1 MIAFPLGFPFCFV
14 PVRWSDKW
22 KRWRFSFSVYFALAK
37 SSLLKFVSRL
47 VRSVHRVRAMSFSGE
62 KVLGALG
69 KIPGDGFLAKN
80 AEVQAKWLHF
90 VASLDADPKNL
101 HDVMFY
107 AIGALL
113 SATMRLASCNTFSS
127 QDHAEAGFAKTG
139 IAQFWH
145 RLSLC

>member
-1 MIAFPLGFPFCFV
+1 
-14 PVRWSDKW
+14 
-22 KRWRFSFSVYFALAK
+22 
-37 SSLLKFVSRL
+37 
-47 VRSVHRVRAMSFSGE
+47 MSFSGE

-69 KIPGDGFLAKN
+69 KISGDGFLAEN
-80 AEVQAKWLHF
+80 AEVQAKWL
-90 VASLDADPKNL
+90 PKNL

-107 AIGALL
+107 AIVALL

>member
-1 MIAFPLGFPFCFV
+1 MFAPCPFQERRSWALSERS
-14 PVRWSDKW
+14 PVTVSWPKMPKY
-22 KRWRFSFSVYFALAK
+22 KRN
-37 SSLLKFVSRL
+37 
-47 VRSVHRVRAMSFSGE
+47 G
-62 KVLGALG
+62 
-69 KIPGDGFLAKN
+69 
-80 AEVQAKWLHF
+80 LHF
-90 VASLDADPKNL
+90 VASVDADPKNL